1 MSVHLTS
8 GQLRRIREL
17 QELLLTPLRSP
28 TPQVWLDE
36 LHEGMLDL
44 FGVDRSFL
52 LMPRAPDN
60 VLIDSPNMDPTILR
74 RLRNAIVGLEPGGNR
89 YGDPALDRS
98 MRRLAVAGVEIW
110 DREIGERVSRI
121 KLETMPRFYPEVIR
135 PGRLK
140 GMLMMGA
147 SLPKGRAMLGI
158 FPDSGEDTA
167 FDEPVEVCRLLL
179 PAFKAGSRV
188 RVLAA
193 QRWGRIRE
201 SLDRFEEGVAV
212 YRGGEERYR
221 NRALR
226 KLLENDERRETLI
239 TGMARC
245 ARKLERVLRGRS
257 PSGALRA
264 ISTEVRT
271 PRNRYRL
278 AANHLDGGSDGEPVT
293 VMVVARPAIP
303 LLPDEAA
310 LRERYGLTS
319 RQAEVAI
326 LLARGRSNREIADEL
341 VISRHTARHH
351 AQRALEKIGAES
363 RKALALHLLADRR
376 L

>member
-8 GQLRRIREL
+8 GQLCRIREL

-28 TPQVWLDE
+28 TPQEWIEGV
-36 LHEGMLDL
+36 HEGMLDL
-44 FGVDRSFL
+44 FGVERSFL
-52 LMPRAPDN
+52 VMPRAPDD
-60 VLIDSPNMDPTILR
+60 VLIDSPNMDPTILQ

-121 KLETMPRFYPEVIR
+121 ELEAMPRFYPEVVR

-140 GMLMMGA
+140 SMLMMGA

-158 FPDSGEDTA
+158 FPDEGEDTA

-179 PAFKAGSRV
+179 PAFKAGSRM
-188 RVLAA
+188 RAMA
-193 QRWGRIRE
+193 NHRWRRLRE
-201 SLDRFEEGVAV
+201 TLDRLEEGVAV
-212 YRGGEERYR
+212 YRGGEEQYR

-226 KLLENDERRETLI
+226 KLLESDERREAVI
-239 TGMARC
+239 AGIDRC
-245 ARKLERVLRGRS
+245 ARKLVRALGSRG
-257 PSGALRA
+257 PSEALRE

-271 PRNRYRL
+271 ARNRYRL

-293 VMVVARPAIP
+293 AMVVVRPAIP

-310 LRERYGLTS
+310 LRERYDLTA